1 MPLNPHN
8 SPQESV
14 LPQTKHLV
22 SKEPEVEHG
31 HTGKRDDSHPGWDGG
46 GQCDFIILLR
56 MAQNFKL
63 NELLICGIFHLVFS
77 DCH

>member
-1 MPLNPHN
+1 MMTLTLYN

-46 GQCDFIILLR
+46 GQCDFHHTTENG
-56 MAQNFKL
+56 AEFQT
-63 NELLICGIFHLVFS
+63 E
-77 DCH
+77 